1 MTSKERV
8 KTSFA
13 HKQPDK
19 MAVDFGGFCCSQMN
33 ALVVGELR
41 EYFGLGSEPVK
52 IIDMSTMTGLV
63 EPDLKDAMGSDVQAL
78 DPKYDTFG
86 HANDNWK
93 EWTYHGKS
101 VLIPGNCTV
110 DDDGK
115 GGYYV
120 YPMGDTSVPA
130 SGHMPANGFYFDN
143 IMRSPEFDE
152 ETADPEDNAE
162 DCQII
167 SDEDLVYYRKK
178 ADEYRESKRA
188 LTVAPGYYALGDA
201 ANIPG
206 PNIKNPRGI
215 RSLSEWYMAPLLY
228 PDYVHKVFEIQTERA
243 IASFER
249 IYEVLGNDIDVMYIC
264 GTDFGTQR
272 GPFVN
277 PEIFREFYLP
287 YYRKMNS
294 WIHRHTEWKTLKHS
308 CGGIF
313 PILPLLIESEFDA
326 VNPVQ
331 CSAAGMDPQALKDTY
346 GKDILFWGGGVDTQ
360 KILPFGK
367 PEEVREQVKRRCEIF
382 SKDGGYIFNTIHIIQ
397 ANTPTENIIAM
408 LDAVKAFNGDQ

>member
-1 MTSKERV
+1 M
-8 KTSFA
+8 
-13 HKQPDK
+13 
-19 MAVDFGGFCCSQMN
+19 
-33 ALVVGELR
+33 
-41 EYFGLGSEPVK
+41 
-52 IIDMSTMTGLV
+52 

-110 DDDGK
+110 DDDRK

-120 YPMGDTSVPA
+120 YPMGIHPFLPVDTCRRMVSILTILC
-130 SGHMPANGFYFDN
+130 GHRNLMRRRPIRK
-143 IMRSPEFDE
+143 IMRKTVRSYQ
-152 ETADPEDNAE
+152 TR
-162 DCQII
+162 IWYI
-167 SDEDLVYYRKK
+167 TGRKRMNTEK
-178 ADEYRESKRA
+178 AKRA
-188 LTVAPGYYALGDA
+188 LTAAPGYYALGDA

-228 PDYVHKVFEIQTERA
+228 PDYVHKVFELQTERA

-287 YYRKMNS
+287 YYRKMNG
-294 WIHRHTEWKTLKHS
+294 WIHQHTEWKTLKHS

-360 KILPFGK
+360 KVLPFGK
-367 PEEVREQVKRRCEIF
+367 PEEVKSR
-382 SKDGGYIFNTIHIIQ
+382 SK
-397 ANTPTENIIAM
+397 
-408 LDAVKAFNGDQ
+408 DAVKSFQKTVAISSTRFILFRPIHLQKISLPCWMR

>member
-1 MTSKERV
+1 
-8 KTSFA
+8 
-13 HKQPDK
+13 

-41 EYFGLGSEPVK
+41 EYFGVGSEPVK

-188 LTVAPGYYALGDA
+188 LTAAPG
-201 ANIPG
+201 I
-206 PNIKNPRGI
+206 
-215 RSLSEWYMAPLLY
+215 M
-228 PDYVHKVFEIQTERA
+228 H
-243 IASFER
+243 
-249 IYEVLGNDIDVMYIC
+249 
-264 GTDFGTQR
+264 
-272 GPFVN
+272 
-277 PEIFREFYLP
+277 
-287 YYRKMNS
+287 
-294 WIHRHTEWKTLKHS
+294 
-308 CGGIF
+308 
-313 PILPLLIESEFDA
+313 
-326 VNPVQ
+326 
-331 CSAAGMDPQALKDTY
+331 
-346 GKDILFWGGGVDTQ
+346 
-360 KILPFGK
+360 
-367 PEEVREQVKRRCEIF
+367 
-382 SKDGGYIFNTIHIIQ
+382 
-397 ANTPTENIIAM
+397 
-408 LDAVKAFNGDQ
+408 